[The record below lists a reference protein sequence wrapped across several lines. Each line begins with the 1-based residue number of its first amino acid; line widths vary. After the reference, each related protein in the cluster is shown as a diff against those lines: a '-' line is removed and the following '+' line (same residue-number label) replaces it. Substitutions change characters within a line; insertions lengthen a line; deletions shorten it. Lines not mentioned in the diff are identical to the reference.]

1 MEIYGN
7 KGETIEEKTHAN
19 TSCTIAVAVNK
30 EINAAKVNHSRAASS
45 IITHIKVLSL
55 LEGVETEL
63 LLFRTPGASNLTV
76 ANNYPLFK
84 SGVQVKGD
92 FPWASDHKIDAKPG
106 CMKHDAVLVSVN
118 PESMRKL
125 RSNGEAHSYSVDVRI
140 SIHPRT
146 ILTELGLLCF
156 LFV

>member
-1 MEIYGN
+1 MKGWTRWEKLHKCCPLTNTLNLWLPQRMEIYGN
-7 KGETIEEKTHAN
+7 KGDTIEEKTHAN

-92 FPWASDHKIDAKPG
+92 VP
-106 CMKHDAVLVSVN
+106 
-118 PESMRKL
+118 
-125 RSNGEAHSYSVDVRI
+125 
-140 SIHPRT
+140 
-146 ILTELGLLCF
+146 
-156 LFV
+156 